1 LTLRPPHQLLL
12 DLQLDWVPSLD
23 NYVAGSNRE
32 LVSRLRGLTDPRC
45 YESVYVWGAP
55 SSGKSH
61 LISALAS
68 LATTRPVERQDAH
81 TMAAALSPKPGSLL
95 LVDDIDELPAEQ
107 QITLFRLFNSA
118 RLLGYALMLS
128 GSSPPLQLPL
138 REDLRTRVG
147 QSLIYEIQPLSDEEK
162 QAALQRHARR
172 RGMRLDD
179 NVVHYLLRHGERSM
193 PALMAMLDHLDRSSL
208 EQKRAPTVPL
218 LRELMQSTLELDPK

>member
-1 LTLRPPHQLLL
+1 MTLRPPHQLLL

-23 NYVAGSNRE
+23 NYVAGGNRE

-45 YESVYVWGAP
+45 YESIYVWGTP

-68 LATTRPVERQDAH
+68 LTTARPVQRQDARS
-81 TMAAALSPKPGSLL
+81 MAIDLSPKPGSLL
-95 LVDDIDELPAEQ
+95 LIDDIDELPAEQ

-118 RLLGYALMLS
+118 RLLGYALLLS

-162 QAALQRHARR
+162 EAALQRHARR

-179 NVVHYLLRHGERSM
+179 SVLHYLLRHGERSM